1 MSKESKIMD
10 DTQLDDALDRLRAPV
25 PSDTLVARVNAMA
38 PRPQPAFVT
47 PRRAAAAM
55 LAVALGAATM
65 LQMTDNQMTDNR
77 RSAVSPEPV
86 AAIADPAGEIPVSDL
101 ALSDDGDPNAL
112 PTEPFSV
119 AGMPLE

>member
-10 DTQLDDALDRLRAPV
+10 DTQLDATLGRLRPPA
-25 PSDTLVARVNAMA
+25 PSDTLVARISAMA
-38 PRPQPAFVT
+38 PRPQRTLVT
-47 PRRAAAAM
+47 PRRAVAAM

-65 LQMTDNQMTDNR
+65 LQTTDNR
-77 RSAVSPEPV
+77 QTAVFPEPV

-101 ALSDDGDPNAL
+101 ALSEEANPNAL